1 MIHDIANTIVSYVGD
16 MGYLGIFLLMF
27 LESTF
32 FPFPSEIIM
41 VPAGYLAYQGEM
53 NLYMVVFVG
62 ILGSIGGALLNY
74 YLAMSFGRA
83 FILRYGKYFFIK
95 EETLNKLDTFFAKHG
110 EISTFTG
117 RLIPGIRQLISLPAG
132 LARMN
137 IAKFSFFTALGAGIW
152 IIVLVALGYVVGSNE
167 TLISQYL
174 KSATFIVG
182 KLFAQ
187 EIFTVLFTSTP
198 LPSLKV
204 TTKYLPPPFDIFVFG
219 VNVIVLALLSKVTLP
234 SAFV

>member
-1 MIHDIANTIVSYVGD
+1 MIHEIAQYLVDTIGS

-41 VPAGYLAYQGEM
+41 IPAGYLAYKGEM
-53 NLYMVVFVG
+53 NLYIIVLVG
-62 ILGSIGGALLNY
+62 ILGSVLGALLNY
-74 YLAMSFGRA
+74 YLAMYLGRKI
-83 FILRYGKYFFIK
+83 ILKYGKYFFIK
-95 EETLNKLDTFFAKHG
+95 EETLDKLDTFFTKHG

-152 IIVLVALGYVVGSNE
+152 VVVLVAIGYLVGSNQE
-167 TLISQYL
+167 LISEYM
-174 KSATFIVG
+174 KSATLIA
-182 KLFAQ
+182 LAS
-187 EIFTVLFTSTP
+187 VL
-198 LPSLKV
+198 
-204 TTKYLPPPFDIFVFG
+204 
-219 VNVIVLALLSKVTLP
+219 VIVIFYVGRNRRRHKRLED
-234 SAFV
+234 